1 MENGKIFLSHS
12 SFDKPYVAYIA
23 EFFGKD
29 RCIYDEMCFEAGMK
43 NLEEILHYLQR
54 TGIFVCFISEHS
66 LESDWVK
73 RELFELN
80 LLNGKGGQ
88 LSQIFPIII
97 DESIQHSD
105 PRIPEF
111 MRKGYDSY
119 NLRYIK
125 SNRIACKKIQAQYL
139 KQIFDL
145 NPNKKS
151 AYFLFYGRDQEIRS
165 LKTGY
170 DSGQPIKCIVASG
183 IEGIGRKSYI
193 TRALHDMG
201 IFPEYYI
208 PFTISMNQ
216 DDQIEDIIVK
226 LSDLGFSD
234 YTLTQVTKMSSVDE
248 KINVLASIF
257 EEIQNQHEHVLI
269 YDHLS
274 IIPFSR
280 EPKYWFTKALEKV
293 RPEITISLLSTAE
306 LKYSYLRSHEE
317 YFSVTIKELP
327 YPEWNGLLRIYS
339 KQINIPFETDDR
351 AYFKDILTGYP
362 PQVIACADFA
372 REYGIQYVKDN
383 AQQVIKMVSDKV
395 VDLMSVA
402 FTKENSQEGYKLLA
416 FLSQYGTMPM
426 KVVYDIV
433 NIHPVYESILARLKA
448 LTICRLVGQGE
459 YLEVSPLVADYVQR
473 NNFQIS
479 DSIRTYLRS
488 QMNSFYENMKAYEK
502 EDFESLK
509 FFLKE
514 ALMEGKEIPQ
524 GFLYATLYLMSVR
537 ELYDKN
543 NYKRV
548 MEIMDILKSN
558 GSFSRFDGSVQ
569 EQLQQYY
576 CRALAR
582 ETDDKFYTE
591 VEWFK
596 TQEPFNDIEYN
607 FLRGFMFRQIGE
619 FGKAIERYNK
629 ILEKRGTHRRAL
641 RELVSAYRGMED
653 YENFG
658 DYAEMNYHTDP
669 ENLYNIQPYFE
680 VLLQKVTK
688 SPDELLKLDQML
700 STITKHHNITP
711 TSVYYEL
718 NALHAMYIEKDQ
730 ARALQFLREGNAS
743 FPNSPYILRTYFDCY
758 EMDKN
763 RIGMEEILG
772 LLKKRAK
779 NNRASNIS
787 YQRREIIYQA
797 YNGKSLSVL
806 MIQIRRL
813 TMLTEAAQNKLVK
826 HVKKIVD
833 TRNL

>member
-12 SFDKPYVAYIA
+12 SFDKPYVSYIA
-23 EFFGKD
+23 ECFGKD

-43 NLEEILHYLQR
+43 NLEEIMHYLKR
-54 TGIFVCFISEHS
+54 TGIFVWFISEHS

-73 RELFELN
+73 RELSELN
-80 LLNGKGGQ
+80 LLNSKGRG
-88 LSQIFPIII
+88 LSQIFPIVI

-111 MRKGYDSY
+111 MRKGFESY

-125 SNRIACKKIQAQYL
+125 SNRIAYKKIQAQYL

-145 NPNKKS
+145 NPNQKS
-151 AYFLFYGRDQEIRS
+151 SCFLFYGRNQEISS

-170 DSGQPIKCIVASG
+170 DSGQAIKCIVASG
-183 IEGIGRKSYI
+183 IEGIGRKSYMI
-193 TRALHDMG
+193 RALHDMG

-226 LSDLGFSD
+226 LSDLGFCD
-234 YTLTQVTKMSSVDE
+234 YTLTQITKISSLDE
-248 KINVLASIF
+248 KIDILASIL
-257 EEIQNQHEHVLI
+257 EEIQNQHEHVLV

-280 EPKYWFTKALEKV
+280 EPKDWFTKALEKV
-293 RPEITISLLSTAE
+293 RQEITISLLSTAE
-306 LKYSYLRSHEE
+306 VKHSYLRLHEE
-317 YFSVTIKELP
+317 YFNVTIKELP

-339 KQINIPFETDDR
+339 KQIEIPFDTNDR

-362 PQVIACADFA
+362 PQVIACADLA
-372 REYGIQYVKDN
+372 REHGIQYVKDH

-402 FTKENSQEGYKLLA
+402 FTKENSQDGYKLLA

-433 NIHPVYESILARLKA
+433 NIHPIYERILARLKA

-459 YLEVSPLVADYVQR
+459 YLEVSPSVADYVQR

-479 DSIRTYLRS
+479 DSVRAYLDS

-548 MEIMDILKSN
+548 MEIMGILKSN

-569 EQLQQYY
+569 EQLQRYY
-576 CRALAR
+576 CLALAR
-582 ETDDKFYTE
+582 ETNDKFYTE

-629 ILEKRGTHRRAL
+629 ILEKRGNHRRAL
-641 RELVSAYRGMED
+641 REMVAAYRGMED

-658 DYAEMNYHTDP
+658 GYAEMNYHADP

-680 VLLQKVTK
+680 FILQKGTK
-688 SPDELLKLDQML
+688 SPDELLELDQML
-700 STITKHHNITP
+700 STIAKNHNITP
-711 TSVYYEL
+711 TPVYYEL
-718 NALHAMYIEKDQ
+718 NALYAMYVEKDQ

-758 EMDKN
+758 EMDN
-763 RIGMEEILG
+763 NTMEMKRILG
-772 LLKKRAK
+772 LLKNCAK
-779 NNRASNIS
+779 KNRASNIS

-797 YNGKSLSVL
+797 YDGKSLPIL
-806 MIQIRRL
+806 MTRIPQL
-813 TMLTEAAQNKLVK
+813 TMLTAAAQNKLVK
-826 HVKKIVD
+826 HVKKIID
-833 TRNL
+833 TRKL